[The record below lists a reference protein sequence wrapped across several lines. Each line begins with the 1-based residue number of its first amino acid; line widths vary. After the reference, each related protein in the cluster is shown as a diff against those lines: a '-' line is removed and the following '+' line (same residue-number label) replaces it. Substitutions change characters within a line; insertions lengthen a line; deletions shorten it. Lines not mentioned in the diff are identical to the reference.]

1 MEQTNDSPQDGQ
13 VRPEGVQ
20 EAKAS
25 GELSKDAKN
34 IAMLSHLLGLF
45 TCFVGPLI
53 IWLLKK
59 DDDPFIDCQGKE
71 ALNFQITVVIG
82 LFAASVLS
90 FACVGVFLFP
100 VIGVLDL
107 IFCIIASVQASKG
120 QDYRYPIS
128 IRLVK

>member
-1 MEQTNDSPQDGQ
+1 MEETNKPPQGEQ
-13 VRPEGVQ
+13 VPPENVPQVKG
-20 EAKAS
+20 S
-25 GELSKDAKN
+25 GEISKDAKN

-59 DDDPFIDCQGKE
+59 DDDPFIDRQGKE

-90 FACVGVFLFP
+90 FACIGVFLFP

-107 IFCIIASVQASKG
+107 IFCIIASVHASKG

-128 IRLVK
+128 IRLVR